1 MSFKNLNLKD
11 CYRSSDDNVLT
22 NFYIPTLSIA
32 KNYKRAVGFFSST
45 ALIELSKGISG
56 LLKNG
61 GKIELIASPKLDE
74 KDLLAINKG
83 YEMRQDI
90 IEQAIL
96 KEIKRPKDKFEEERL
111 NYIAHLIEHNQL
123 DIKLAFMESNG
134 SLGMYHEKIGL
145 IYDDFGNKIAFNG
158 SLNETQSAFFV
169 NFESI
174 DVFCSWNIGD
184 SSRVQRKEE
193 DFAALWE
200 NKTNKVKVLE
210 FPKVA
215 KDILLGFKKNIL
227 VDETILEK
235 RTNYFI
241 DNTTVEKYPKIPEDI
256 NMFEYQLEA
265 ISTWKEN
272 NFRGIFNM
280 ATGTGK
286 TYTGLAGI
294 VELSNHLNKRLG
306 IIIVCPY
313 QHLVDQ
319 WVEDIVKFNMEPII
333 AYSTSQQKNWKKK
346 LKDAVIDYNLG
357 IVKSFTL
364 VTTNATFS
372 TEFVQG
378 QIKRI
383 KGNFILLVDEAHN
396 FGATKLSQNLLEH
409 TPYRLA
415 LSATLE
421 RHGDEQGTQKLYN
434 FFGEVCINYTLERA
448 IREDKLTKYYYKP
461 VVTYLNDYE
470 LEEYLIISKE
480 IARCLVEDDSGKQ
493 KLNERGKKLAIKRAR
508 LIAGAVDKLSKLKQL
523 IEDNEEI
530 RKNIKHSLVYCGATT
545 ISDSDFVDGEA
556 NYEELKQIDAVL
568 KILGNDLGIK
578 AAKFTAQETSLE
590 RNILKKE
597 FAEGKSLETLVAI
610 RCLDEGVNI
619 PEIKTAFILASSTN
633 PKEYVQRRGRILRKS
648 PNKNIAIIYDFIT
661 LPRSLESVKS
671 LSKIE
676 IQQDLSLVKKEIS
689 RMRDFAEISSNPY
702 EGLKLID
709 EMKSIYEINE
719 VIENELKFG

>member
-1 MSFKNLNLKD
+1 MSFKDLNLKE

-22 NFYIPTLSIA
+22 NFYIPTLSLA
-32 KNYKRAVGFFSST
+32 KHYKRAVGFFSST

-83 YEMRQDI
+83 YELRQQI
-90 IEQAIL
+90 IEQAIV
-96 KEIKRPKDKFEEERL
+96 KEIKRPKDRFEEERL
-111 NYIAHLIEHNQL
+111 NYIAHLIENEQL
-123 DIKLAFMESNG
+123 DIKLAFMDRNG
-134 SLGMYHEKIGL
+134 LLGMYHEKIGL
-145 IYDDFGNKIAFNG
+145 IYDNFGNKIAFNG

-174 DVFCSWNIGD
+174 DVFFSWIIGD
-184 SSRVQRKEE
+184 KSRVQRKEE
-193 DFAALWE
+193 DFTNLWE
-200 NKTNKVKVLE
+200 NKTNKVSVIE

-215 KDILLGFKKNIL
+215 KDILLDFKKDTLI
-227 VDETILEK
+227 DENALE
-235 RTNYFI
+235 NDYLSI
-241 DNTTVEKYPKIPEDI
+241 DVKSIRKYPKIPDDVI
-256 NMFEYQLEA
+256 MFDYQMEA
-265 ISTWKEN
+265 IRSWKEN
-272 NFRGIFNM
+272 NFCGIFNM

-286 TYTGLAGI
+286 TYTGLAGV
-294 VELSNHLNKRLG
+294 VELSNHLNKNLG

-319 WVEDIVKFNMEPII
+319 WVDDIVKFNMDPII
-333 AYSTSQQKNWKKK
+333 AYSTSQQKNWRKK
-346 LKDAVIDYNLG
+346 LKDAVIDYNLD
-357 IVKSFTL
+357 IIQSFTI

-372 TEFVQG
+372 SDFFQG
-378 QIKRI
+378 QLNKI
-383 KGNFILLVDEAHN
+383 KGNFVLLIDEAHN
-396 FGATKLSQNLLEH
+396 FGASKLSQKLLEQ

-421 RHGDEQGTQKLYN
+421 RYGDEEGTQKLYD
-434 FFGEVCINYTLERA
+434 FFGKECINYSLHRA
-448 IREDKLTKYYYKP
+448 ISEDKLTKYYYKP
-461 VVTYLNDYE
+461 VITYLNDHE
-470 LEEYLIISKE
+470 LEEYLLISKE
-480 IARCLVEDDSGKQ
+480 IARCLIEDDSGKQ
-493 KLNERGKKLAIKRAR
+493 NLNERGKKLAIQRAR
-508 LIAGAVDKLSKLKQL
+508 LIAGSSDKLTKLKQL
-523 IEDNEEI
+523 IEENDDI

-545 ISDSDFVDGEA
+545 ISDPDYVDGEA
-556 NYEELKQIDAVL
+556 NMDDLKQIDAVL

-633 PKEYVQRRGRILRKS
+633 PKEYIQRRGRILRKS
-648 PNKNIAIIYDFIT
+648 PNKNIAVIYDFIT
-661 LPRSLESVKS
+661 LPRKLETVKS

-676 IQQDLSLVKKEIS
+676 VQQDLSLVKKEIS
-689 RMRDFAEISSNPY
+689 RMKDFAEISSNSY

-709 EMKSIYEINE
+709 VLKSIYEINE
-719 VIENELKFG
+719 VIENELEHS